1 MGKIDKK
8 EGVYMENLNKE
19 NNKIVEELNNN
30 DRIIEEMLKER
41 ESIIIDD
48 FKKEFNGIEQ
58 YYLVLNG
65 ISNTCMQFI
74 SINEIKEQ
82 VINEF
87 KDIYENLEEL
97 YKDTKTRKQAKWLL
111 ENRVNDLI
119 ELETNYMINVITNKL
134 DDELEDIDIEGILT
148 ENKTEILMKISD
160 EKIRK
165 IVEEEFKQI
174 TKCISAKIKSN
185 PIRLIEVDK
194 IIKERGKFKIYGT
207 AIDLIRGDYK
217 LGIIVLKNKNR
228 MNIKNLDD
236 APISNLS
243 FIKRD
248 IIPYLLDNIIPEF
261 VFVELEL
268 PFDYYLQDYLGDIS
282 DDIEFIVDKINRKK
296 IWDLN
301 NFNLDIFD

>member
-1 MGKIDKK
+1 
-8 EGVYMENLNKE
+8 MENLNKE

-207 AIDLIRGDYK
+207 TIDLIRGDYK

>member
-1 MGKIDKK
+1 
-8 EGVYMENLNKE
+8 MENLNKE

>member
-1 MGKIDKK
+1 MEKVKNEDGKSV
-8 EGVYMENLNKE
+8 G
-19 NNKIVEELNNN
+19 ELNDN

-217 LGIIVLKNKNR
+217 LGIILLKNKNR

-282 DDIEFIVDKINRKK
+282 SDIAIIVDKINRKK

-301 NFNLDIFD
+301 NFKLDIFD

>member
-1 MGKIDKK
+1 
-8 EGVYMENLNKE
+8 MENLNKE

-87 KDIYENLEEL
+87 KDIYENLEKI
-97 YKDTKTRKQAKWLL
+97 YKDTKTRKQVKWLL
-111 ENRVNDLI
+111 ENRIRDLV

-165 IVEEEFKQI
+165 VVEEEFEQV

-194 IIKERGKFKIYGT
+194 IIRERGKFKIYGT
-207 AIDLIRGDYK
+207 AIDLIRGNYK

-228 MNIKNLDD
+228 MNIKNSDD

-248 IIPYLLDNIIPEF
+248 IIPYLLNNIIPEF
-261 VFVELEL
+261 VFIELEL

-296 IWDLN
+296 IWDLS

>member
-1 MGKIDKK
+1 
-8 EGVYMENLNKE
+8 
-19 NNKIVEELNNN
+19 
-30 DRIIEEMLKER
+30 
-41 ESIIIDD
+41 
-48 FKKEFNGIEQ
+48 
-58 YYLVLNG
+58 
-65 ISNTCMQFI
+65 
-74 SINEIKEQ
+74 
-82 VINEF
+82 
-87 KDIYENLEEL
+87 
-97 YKDTKTRKQAKWLL
+97 
-111 ENRVNDLI
+111 
-119 ELETNYMINVITNKL
+119 
-134 DDELEDIDIEGILT
+134 
-148 ENKTEILMKISD
+148 MKISD

-217 LGIIVLKNKNR
+217 LGIILLKNKNR

-282 DDIEFIVDKINRKK
+282 SDIAIIVDKINRKK

-301 NFNLDIFD
+301 NFKLDIFD